1 MAQILNNY
9 EMLLIAHQTANDEA
23 LTASFDNLTAA
34 ITDAGGSM
42 LSRDDWGRVRMAYPI
57 NKQRVAKYFLLEY
70 VAPSSVPLELERLVR
85 FDDKTFLRFLTVR
98 LGENVSDLDGLK
110 EAAEARKTK
119 RQEQVAAMKQEKRD
133 RR

>member
-1 MAQILNNY
+1 
-9 EMLLIAHQTANDEA
+9 MLLITHQTINDETI
-23 LTASFDNLTAA
+23 TASFDNLSKV
-34 ITDAGGSM
+34 ITDSGGN
-42 LSRDDWGRVRMAYPI
+42 LISRDDWGRVRMAYPI
-57 NKQRVAKYFLLEY
+57 NKQRFAKYFLLEY
-70 VAPSSVPLELERLVR
+70 VAPSTVPLELERMVR
-85 FDDKTFLRFLTVR
+85 FDDKTYLRFLTVR

>member
-1 MAQILNNY
+1 MAQVLNNY
-9 EMLLIAHQTANDEA
+9 EMLLITHQTINDETI
-23 LTASFDNLTAA
+23 TASFDNLTKV
-34 ITDAGGSM
+34 ITESGGN
-42 LSRDDWGRVRMAYPI
+42 LISRDDWGRVRMAYPI
-57 NKQRVAKYFLLEY
+57 NKQRFAKYFLLEY
-70 VAPSSVPLELERLVR
+70 VAPSTVPLELERMVR
-85 FDDKTFLRFLTVR
+85 FDDKTYLRFLTVR

>member
-9 EMLLIAHQTANDEA
+9 EMLLIAHQTANDETI
-23 LTASFDNLTAA
+23 TASFDNLTNA
-34 ITDAGGSM
+34 IADAGGSL

-57 NKQRVAKYFLLEY
+57 NKQRFAKYFLLEY
-70 VAPSSVPLELERLVR
+70 VAPSTVPLELERLVR

-110 EAAEARKTK
+110 EAAESRKTK